1 MALDIMTDMT
11 LQDILEKVQLQNAYL
26 AAIAGADPGTV
37 TVTGWESVSEIV
49 RAGLAPKIFNIGDQF
64 ICPWTDKATEKAY
77 SWVWDIVHM
86 GQVTLE
92 DGREVPGMYLQAHYL
107 TPFAIQFDHE
117 ENERATEPTFS
128 GDYSYYTK
136 NPDGSYK
143 LEEVEV
149 GGTIP
154 AETQYYHSA
163 IKDPTGNICRY
174 GYNRWSHSAYRQWLN
189 SDSAEKGKWWT
200 AQHLGD
206 VAPNEHNSRA
216 GFLSGFEQD
225 FLSVIKKVKI
235 RTQLNTITDKD
246 VGTDEETVDLMFLPS
261 KEQLYGTLESGIYN
275 DEAFEYYKQVAGFEA
290 PNNGNSTGRIKY
302 KLDAQTSADW
312 QRLRSPGRGYSYGTW
327 YCASAGNLNAIGS
340 AISSGRC
347 APACVIA

>member
-1 MALDIMTDMT
+1 MALDIMTEGT
-11 LQDILEKVQLQNAYL
+11 LKKVLEKIQLQNAYL

-37 TVTGWESVSEIV
+37 TIDGWESVSEIV
-49 RAGLAPKIFNIGDQF
+49 RAGLAPKIFAVGDQF
-64 ICPWTDKATEKAY
+64 ICEWIDRATEKTY
-77 SWVWDIVHM
+77 DWVWDIVHM

-92 DGREVPGMYLQAHYL
+92 DGSQVPGMYLQAHYL
-107 TPFAIQFDHE
+107 TPFAVQFDHE
-117 ENERATEPTFS
+117 ENEKATESTFS

-149 GGTIP
+149 GGQIP

-163 IKDPTGNICRY
+163 IKDSTGNICRY
-174 GYNRWSHSAYRQWLN
+174 GYNRWSHSAYRQFLN

-206 VAPNEHNSRA
+206 VAPNELNSRA

-235 RTQLNTITDKD
+235 RTQLNTVTDKEL
-246 VGTDEETVDLMFLPS
+246 GTDEETVDLMFLAS
-261 KEQLYGTLESGIYN
+261 KEQEYGTLESGIYN
-275 DEAFEYYKQVAGFEA
+275 DEAWDYYKEVSGFDK

-302 KLDAQTSADW
+302 RLDAQTSADW
-312 QRLRSPGRGYSYGTW
+312 RWLRSPHRGGSYNTW
-327 YCASAGNLNAIGS
+327 YCGGAGDLNGVYAYI
-340 AISSGRC
+340 SGRC

>member
-1 MALDIMTDMT
+1 MALDIMTEGT
-11 LQDILEKVQLQNAYL
+11 LKRVLEKIQLQNAYL

-37 TVTGWESVSEIV
+37 TIDGWESVSEIV
-49 RAGLAPKIFNIGDQF
+49 RAGLAPKIFAVGDQF
-64 ICPWTDKATEKAY
+64 ICEWVDRATEKSY
-77 SWVWDIVHM
+77 DWVWDIVHM

-92 DGREVPGMYLQAHYL
+92 DGREVPGMFLQAHYL
-107 TPFAIQFDHE
+107 TPFSVQFDHE
-117 ENERATEPTFS
+117 ENEKATESTFS

-143 LEEVEV
+143 LEEVVV
-149 GGTIP
+149 GQQIP
-154 AETQYYHSA
+154 SETQYFHSA

-174 GYNRWSHSAYRQWLN
+174 GYNRWSQSAYRQFLN

-200 AQHLGD
+200 PQHLGD
-206 VAPNEHNSRA
+206 VAPDEHNTRA

-225 FLSVIKKVKI
+225 FLNVIKKVKI

-246 VGTDEETVDLMFLPS
+246 IGTDEETVDLMFLAS
-261 KEQLYGTLESGIYN
+261 KEQEYGTLESGVYN
-275 DEAFEYYKQVAGFEA
+275 DDAWDYYKEVSGFEK

-302 KLDAQTSADW
+302 RLDSQTSADW
-312 QRLRSPGRGYSYGTW
+312 HRLRSPFRGNSNCTW
-327 YCASAGNLNAIGS
+327 YCNSAGDLNYYGAV
-340 AISSGRC
+340 SSGRC